1 MHVTAKLFKQPSPYG
16 YRWQQAR
23 AGYLR
28 KHPLCKRCH
37 QQGIAEPAAVVDH
50 ITPHKGDMVLFW
62 DRTNWQ
68 SLCGN
73 CHNSYKQRLEK
84 SGREVGCDASG
95 RPVDPRHHW
104 NVSKD
109 ERADAPKIWIS

>member
-1 MHVTAKLFKQPSPYG
+1 MPVPAETFKQPSPYG

-104 NVSKD
+104 NAS
-109 ERADAPKIWIS
+109 